1 MASSHKLYSQV
12 QFINEL
18 ERKGCTVEVA
28 ALDIADE
35 AAVRELTHRLIHEE
49 TMPIGGVVHIA
60 GVVKDKLMMQ
70 MEQHEF
76 DEVYD
81 TKVKGAWLLNK
92 YLEEVELDFF
102 IMYSSTGSVVTAVG
116 QVNYAAANSFM
127 DSLACYRRSKGK
139 SALSL
144 GWGPWG
150 VGMVKEKN
158 LIDHY
163 KYQRGMN
170 PIYAV
175 NGMQALERVFGQQLC
190 HAVIGEADWPL
201 ALNNYPG
208 KPALYNHLAVQN
220 EDTAGDM
227 QETDLFS
234 ILAKSL
240 RHGRKMCGYHGFLR

>member
-1 MASSHKLYSQV
+1 M

-102 IMYSSTGSVVTAVG
+102 SSCTLP
-116 QVNYAAANSFM
+116 Q
-127 DSLACYRRSKGK
+127 DR
-139 SALSL
+139 
-144 GWGPWG
+144 
-150 VGMVKEKN
+150 
-158 LIDHY
+158 
-163 KYQRGMN
+163 
-170 PIYAV
+170 
-175 NGMQALERVFGQQLC
+175 
-190 HAVIGEADWPL
+190 
-201 ALNNYPG
+201 
-208 KPALYNHLAVQN
+208 
-220 EDTAGDM
+220 
-227 QETDLFS
+227 
-234 ILAKSL
+234 SL
-240 RHGRKMCGYHGFLR
+240 RRLDK